1 VAKFNPGSHNF
12 GLLFTISSPTLLS
25 TAYLLIAHGS
35 RDVRSQRAFTDLA
48 QRVTAALAP
57 QSQAPVW
64 VATACLEAEPEPLH
78 QQIMT
83 VMLQGRSQGFTQLK
97 LLPLFLLPGVH
108 VREDIPHE
116 VELAQVM
123 GDKALPL
130 TIAPYLGS
138 HLGMTA
144 LLRRQFAAYPEAG
157 RLLLAHG
164 SRRLGGNQ
172 PVEAMAHRLNAIAAY
187 WSVMP
192 DLAQQL
198 RRFVTPEQT
207 HWFIQPYFLFTGGI
221 TEAIAQQ
228 LQTLQPKFTPVQF
241 HLGQPL
247 SDIPEF
253 MPLLLDWILH
263 Q

>member
-1 VAKFNPGSHNF
+1 M
-12 GLLFTISSPTLLS
+12 S

-35 RDVRSQRAFTDLA
+35 RDARAQRGLADLA
-48 QRVTAALAP
+48 QRVTAALAQ

-78 QQIMT
+78 QQIMA
-83 VMLQGRSQGFTQLK
+83 VMTQGRSRGFAQLK

-116 VELAQVM
+116 VELAKVM

-130 TIAPYLGS
+130 TVAPYLGS

-144 LLRRQFAAYPEAG
+144 LLRRQFASYPGAG
-157 RLLLAHG
+157 RILLAHG

-172 PVEAMAHRLNAIAAY
+172 PVEAMAHRLDAIAAY
-187 WSVMP
+187 WSVPP
-192 DLAQQL
+192 DLARQL
-198 RRFVTPEQT
+198 HRFVTGEQMT
-207 HWFIQPYFLFTGGI
+207 WLIQPYFLFTGGI
-221 TEAIAQQ
+221 TEAIAQN
-228 LQTLQPKFTPVQF
+228 LQTLQPEFTPVQL
-241 HLGQPL
+241 HLGKPL

>member
-1 VAKFNPGSHNF
+1 M
-12 GLLFTISSPTLLS
+12 
-25 TAYLLIAHGS
+25 
-35 RDVRSQRAFTDLA
+35 
-48 QRVTAALAP
+48 TAALAP
-57 QSQAPVW
+57 QSQTPVW
-64 VATACLEAEPEPLH
+64 VATACLEAAPQPLH
-78 QQIMT
+78 QQIMA
-83 VMLQGRSQGFTQLK
+83 VMAQGRSQGFAQLK

-123 GDKALPL
+123 GDKSLPF

-144 LLRRQFAAYPEAG
+144 LLRRQFATYPGAG

-164 SRRLGGNQ
+164 SRRLGGNE
-172 PVEAMAHRLNAIAAY
+172 PVEAMAHRLDAIAAY
-187 WSVMP
+187 WSVAP

-198 RRFVTPEQT
+198 TRFVTDEQT
-207 HWFIQPYFLFTGGI
+207 SWFIQPYFLFTGGI

-228 LQTLQPKFTPVQF
+228 LKTLQPQF
-241 HLGQPL
+241 IPELHLGQPL